1 VNAYVVGTVK
11 NAEMK
16 IFISSVRKG
25 LEEERDALPGL
36 IKALWHQPLRFE
48 DFTAQDA
55 PSRQACVDGVEASDA
70 YLLLLG
76 PHYGH
81 VFPDT
86 QQSATHDEW
95 TTASRLGLPRYV
107 FEKTGIDFDP
117 EQEQFAR
124 TLGDYATG
132 RFHGSFASATELLTK
147 ATAAIQ
153 QLSTSPSSLTF
164 SPLTHDLA
172 VPWLEN
178 DQQGYGRAAPL
189 LEVHVV
195 PTSGNRLSSRILEQ
209 VAAGLPGL
217 ARSLGV
223 VSNTEAVDVNQ
234 TPEFVALNAKPAQAG
249 GWNQATPGALSL
261 VKVLPSGAVTVA
273 YSMPRDTLGTIFDAD
288 EISGQVAAALRI
300 AGQLDQS
307 GSATF
312 AIAAGITTRSTLSRG
327 SVQSMPRSSGSTSS
341 HDGPVRTLP
350 DEVVSRAALDQGSS
364 EVAGVVTRSLNRAM
378 DSQ

>member
-1 VNAYVVGTVK
+1 
-11 NAEMK
+11 MK
-16 IFISSVRKG
+16 IFISSVRRG

-36 IKALWHQPLRFE
+36 IRALGHQPLRFE

-55 PSRQACVDGVEASDA
+55 PSRQTCLDGVEASDA

-81 VFPDT
+81 VFADT

-95 TTASRLGLPRYV
+95 ATASRLGLPRYV
-107 FEKTGIDFDP
+107 FEKSGVNFDP
-117 EQEQFAR
+117 EQEKFAR

-132 RFHGSFASATELLTK
+132 RFHGSFASGTELLTK

-153 QLSTSPSSLTF
+153 HLSSSPSSLTF
-164 SPLTHDLA
+164 APLTHDLA
-172 VPWLEN
+172 IPWLEN
-178 DQQGYGRAAPL
+178 EQPGYGRAAPL
-189 LEVHVV
+189 LEIHVV
-195 PTSGNRLSSRILEQ
+195 PTSGHRLSSRVLEQ
-209 VAAGLPGL
+209 VAAGLPAL

-223 VSNTEAVDVNQ
+223 VSNTEAVDVSQ
-234 TPEFVALNAKPAQAG
+234 TTEFVALKAKPTPAG
-249 GWNQATPGALSL
+249 GWNQATPGALAL
-261 VKVLPSGAVTVA
+261 VRALPSGAVTVA
-273 YSMPRDTLGTIFDAD
+273 FSMPRDTLGSVFDPD

-300 AGQLDQS
+300 AGQVDQS

-312 AIAAGITTRSTLSRG
+312 AVAAGITTRSTLSRG
-327 SVQSMPRSSGSTSS
+327 SVQSMPRSSGSMSS

-350 DEVVSRAALDQGSS
+350 DEVVSRAALDQGAS

-378 DSQ
+378 EN

>member
-1 VNAYVVGTVK
+1 
-11 NAEMK
+11 MK
-16 IFISSVRKG
+16 IFISSVRRG

-36 IKALWHQPLRFE
+36 IKALGHQPLRFE

-70 YLLLLG
+70 YVLLLG

-95 TTASRLGLPRYV
+95 AAASRLGLPRYV
-107 FEKTGIDFDP
+107 FEKSGIDFDP

-132 RFHGSFASATELLTK
+132 RFHGTFASATELLTK

-153 QLSTSPSSLTF
+153 QLSASPSSLTF
-164 SPLTHDLA
+164 GPLTHEIE

-178 DQQGYGRAAPL
+178 EQPGYGRVAPL
-189 LEVHVV
+189 LEVHIV
-195 PTSGNRLSSRILEQ
+195 PISGNRLSSRILEQ
-209 VAAGLPGL
+209 VAAGLPSL

-223 VSNTEAVDVNQ
+223 VSNTEAVEVNQ
-234 TPEFVALNAKPAQAG
+234 TTEFVALNAKPAQAG

-273 YSMPRDTLGTIFDAD
+273 FSMPRDTLGTVFDPD
-288 EISGQVAAALRI
+288 DISGQVAAALRI
-300 AGQLDQS
+300 AGQIDQS
-307 GSATF
+307 GSVNF
-312 AIAAGITTRSTLSRG
+312 AIAVGITTRSMLSRG
-327 SVQSMPRSSGSTSS
+327 SVQNMPRSSGSMTS

-350 DEVVSRAALDQGSS
+350 DEVVSRAALDQACS

-378 DSQ
+378 DSR